1 MQQGRSGVTR
11 RQAWLRSIAERPSGG
26 HETGGQ
32 RAQRKS
38 SNTCGN
44 CDGRL
49 TGPYCAQCGQHAHG
63 SARTLGAVLHEGWD
77 LIAHV
82 DHRFWF
88 TLWTLLGKPGQL
100 TVDYFAD
107 RRARYISPLR
117 LYFVLSIAFF
127 ALAAADSNMLSKS
140 APSSQAPEAAADSA
154 AHLDLGGGG
163 CEKIELRWPW
173 LQARLRAACERQVAD
188 NGKSMSHAFA
198 SYIPKMMF
206 LFLPLM
212 ALVMVPLYRST
223 HHYYVEHLVFFL
235 HTHAALFLLIMGDML
250 LGLLAHWLPSFSA
263 VASLGDITAA
273 GYAGWCVYR
282 AMRRYYDESRARTL
296 AKLAV
301 IGIAYQLFL
310 IIMIAA
316 TLLLSALTA

>member
-1 MQQGRSGVTR
+1 VRS
-11 RQAWLRSIAERPSGG
+11 
-26 HETGGQ
+26 
-32 RAQRKS
+32 
-38 SNTCGN
+38 NNCGN
-44 CDGRL
+44 CDAPL

-63 SARTLGAVLHEGWD
+63 SARSLGAVLHEAWD
-77 LIAHV
+77 LIAHI

-88 TLWTLLGKPGQL
+88 TLWTLLAKPGQL

-117 LYFVLSIAFF
+117 LYFVLSIVFF

-140 APSSQAPEAAADSA
+140 AASSQAPAAAADSA
-154 AHLDLGGGG
+154 AHLDLSGGG

-212 ALVMVPLYRST
+212 ALVMMPLYRGT

-235 HTHAALFLLIMGDML
+235 HTHAAMFLVIMGDML
-250 LGLLAHWLPSFSA
+250 LGLLAHWLPSFSG
-263 VASLGDITAA
+263 VASLGDIAAA

>member
-11 RQAWLRSIAERPSGG
+11 RQAWRRSIAERPSGG

-32 RAQRKS
+32 RARRES

-44 CDGRL
+44 CDAPL
-49 TGPYCAQCGQHAHG
+49 TGLYCAQCGQHAHG

-77 LIAHV
+77 LTAHV

-88 TLWTLLGKPGQL
+88 TLWTLLAKPGQL

-127 ALAAADSNMLSKS
+127 ALAAADSNVLSKS
-140 APSSQAPEAAADSA
+140 AASGQAPAAAADSA

-173 LQARLRAACERQVAD
+173 LQARLRAACERQLAD

-212 ALVMVPLYRST
+212 ALVMVPLYRGT

-235 HTHAALFLLIMGDML
+235 HTHAALFLVIMGDML
-250 LGLLAHWLPSFSA
+250 LGLLAHWLPSFSG
-263 VASLGDITAA
+263 VASLGDIAAA

-282 AMRRYYDESRARTL
+282 AMRRYYDESRVRTL